1 MDEALLLRVWHEF
14 WQQDVPYV
22 LTLAVLVTLILL
34 RVLPAERRRIT
45 NTFGF
50 FALSVLG
57 QLGAA
62 FVGALGFTR
71 SGNVAF
77 EFMLFGAGLAL
88 INLLGLLLFRML
100 LPRLRIDLPRIL
112 EDVLVIL
119 AYVAW
124 GMVRLR
130 YSGVELGSL
139 VTTSAIITA
148 VLAFAMQ
155 DTLGNILGGLA
166 LQLDDSISLGDWIR
180 IDDLSGKVVEIRWRY
195 TAIETRNG
203 ELAVIPNSVMMK
215 NKFFVQGRAE
225 NLRTPS
231 RASTRRW
238 IWFAVD
244 YAVPPSRVIETV
256 EAAFTAARIANVA
269 RSPAPSCVLMEFG
282 NGYGRYALRFWLLDP
297 QPDDPTDSAVRVHI
311 LATLQRAGMRIAV
324 PENALHITKENERY
338 RKAVRSRSFDRQ
350 LAALQEVELFAS
362 LEPTELAQ
370 LAERLVYA
378 PFARGDVL
386 IRQGETANWLYL
398 LIKGDVDV
406 WYEPEGEPRRFL
418 KTLYGGS
425 VVGEMG
431 LLTGEARRA
440 TVSART
446 DVECYR
452 LDKSVFEQVIRARPE
467 VVEEIAVTLTAR
479 EQELES
485 LKREVAK
492 APAAARSRANDDS
505 LLRRIRR
512 FFNVD

>member
-1 MDEALLLRVWHEF
+1 MDEAFLLRVWHEF
-14 WQQDVPYV
+14 WQEDVPYV
-22 LTLAVLVTLILL
+22 VSLALLVTLILL
-34 RVLPAERRRIT
+34 RVLPTERRRIS

-62 FVGALGFTR
+62 FVGVLGFTR
-71 SGNVAF
+71 SGELVF

-88 INLLGLLLFRML
+88 INLLGLLLFRVL
-100 LPRLRIDLPRIL
+100 LPRLRINVPRIL

-119 AYVAW
+119 GYAAW
-124 GMVRLR
+124 AMVRLR

-180 IDDLSGKVVEIRWRY
+180 IDELSGKVVEIRWRH

-203 ELAVIPNSVMMK
+203 EIAVIPNSVLMK
-215 NKFFVQGRAE
+215 NKFFVQARAE
-225 NLRTPS
+225 DLRARP
-231 RASTRRW
+231 RATTRRW

-244 YAVPPSRVIETV
+244 YAVPPARVIETI
-256 EAAFTAARIANVA
+256 EAAFTAAQIANVA
-269 RSPAPSCVLMEFG
+269 RTPTPSCVLMEFG
-282 NGYGRYALRFWLLDP
+282 SGYGKYALRFWLLDP
-297 QPDDPTDSAVRVHI
+297 QPDDPTDSAVRVHV
-311 LATLQRAGMRIAV
+311 LASLQRAGIRIAV
-324 PENALHITKENERY
+324 PESAVHVTKENERY
-338 RKAVRSRSFDRQ
+338 RKAVRNRTFDRQ

-362 LEPTELAQ
+362 LEPSELA
-370 LAERLVYA
+370 LIAERLVYA

-386 IRQGETANWLYL
+386 IRQGEIANWLYL
-398 LIKGDVDV
+398 LTKGDVDV
-406 WYEPEGEPRRFL
+406 WYEPPGEPRRFL

-431 LLTGEARRA
+431 LLTGEPRRA

-446 DVECYR
+446 DVESYR
-452 LDKSVFEQVIRARPE
+452 LDKSVFEEVIRARPE
-467 VVEEIAVTLTAR
+467 VVEDIAATLTAR
-479 EQELES
+479 DHELEN
-485 LKREVAK
+485 LKREVANE
-492 APAAARSRANDDS
+492 PRATRTRAGDET

>member
-1 MDEALLLRVWHEF
+1 MDQTFLLQVWHEF
-14 WQQDVPYV
+14 WQEDVPYV
-22 LTLAVLVTLILL
+22 VTLAVLITLILL
-34 RVLPAERRRIT
+34 RVLPAEQRRIT

-50 FALSVLG
+50 FALAVLG
-57 QLGAA
+57 QLGGAL
-62 FVGALGFTR
+62 VGALGFKR
-71 SGNVAF
+71 SGDVLF

-88 INLLGLLLFRML
+88 INLLGLLLFRVL
-100 LPRLRIDLPRIL
+100 LPRIRIGVPRIL

-119 AYVAW
+119 AYAAW

-166 LQLDDSISLGDWIR
+166 LQLDDSISLGDWVR
-180 IDDLSGKVVEIRWRY
+180 IDDLSGKVVEIRWRF

-203 ELAVIPNSVMMK
+203 EIAVIPNSVLMK
-215 NKFFVQGRAE
+215 NKFFVQGRVEDAGA
-225 NLRTPS
+225 PP
-231 RASTRRW
+231 RATTRRW

-244 YAVPPSRVIETV
+244 YAVPPARVIETV
-256 EAAFTAARIANVA
+256 ESSFAAAQIDNVA
-269 RSPAPSCVLMEFG
+269 RTPAPSCVLMEFG
-282 NGYGRYALRFWLLDP
+282 NGYGKYALRFWLIDP
-297 QPDDPTDSAVRVHI
+297 QPDDPTDSAVRVHV
-311 LATLQRAGMRIAV
+311 LATLQRAGIRIAV

-338 RKAVRSRSFDRQ
+338 RKAVRSRSVDRQ
-350 LAALQEVELFAS
+350 LAALQKVELFAS
-362 LEPTELAQ
+362 LEANELAQ
-370 LAERLVYA
+370 IAERLVYA

-386 IRQGETANWLYL
+386 IRQGEVANWLYL
-398 LIKGDVDV
+398 LTKGDVDV
-406 WYEPEGEPRRFL
+406 WYEPQGEAPRFL

-431 LLTGEARRA
+431 LLTGEPRRA

-452 LDKSVFEQVIRARPE
+452 LDKAVFEEVIRARPE
-467 VVEEIAVTLTAR
+467 VVEEMAATLTAR
-479 EQELES
+479 EHELEN
-485 LKREVAK
+485 LKREA
-492 APAAARSRANDDS
+492 ASEPATTRSRNGDDT

-512 FFNVD
+512 FFNLD